1 MKRSLIV
8 EVRPALN
15 LVSSIILWFSLSFIL
30 PAGVALWY
38 GENVLP
44 FLIPAALSSAFGWM
58 GIMFTRTP
66 TQLGV
71 REGFLVVSLA
81 WLAIAAFGAL
91 PYLFDHHSLI
101 DAYFESMSG
110 FTTTGAT
117 VLTDLEHEPRSILMW
132 RQFTQWLGGMGIVVL
147 AIAVLPKLAVG
158 GRQLME
164 TEAPGPKV
172 DKLKPHLYQT
182 ARALWKVYVGLT
194 LLEVVLLELSGM
206 SLFDSVSHA
215 FTTVSS
221 GGFSPHSLSIAE
233 FDPTVQWIIIVFMVL
248 AGTNFALLFRAA
260 TGKFQAIRRDSEFR
274 FYLLLLAGAG
284 LVLALLLQKGSFEEQ
299 LRTGLFQ
306 AISIITTTGFAS
318 VDFNQWDD
326 LLKFMLL
333 MLMFFGGCAG
343 STGGSM
349 KVVRSM
355 LSFKFIL
362 REIRKAVHPSAVIPI
377 RLRRR
382 VISEDALS
390 GIMAFSV
397 LYVTTFII
405 GSALFLLDAYL
416 EGNPVTVLEGV
427 SIVASSLGN
436 VGPAFGVAGPM
447 ASYADLSILSK
458 ELLIVLMWAGRL
470 ELFPVIVLMT
480 RSYWKR

>member
-1 MKRSLIV
+1 MSRSIV
-8 EVRPALN
+8 VEIRPALN
-15 LVSSIILWFSLSFIL
+15 LVSNIILWFSLSFLL
-30 PAGVALWY
+30 PLGVALWY
-38 GENVLP
+38 GESFVP
-44 FLIPAALSSAFGWM
+44 FLIPGILASSLGWVGM
-58 GIMFTRTP
+58 HYTRTP
-66 TQLGV
+66 THLGV

-81 WLAIAAFGAL
+81 WLTIAAFGAI
-91 PYLFDHHSLI
+91 PYLLDHHSLI

-117 VLTDLEHEPRSILMW
+117 ILTDFEHEPRSILMW
-132 RQFTQWLGGMGIVVL
+132 RQFTQWIGGMGIIVL
-147 AIAVLPKLAVG
+147 AIAVLPRLAVG
-158 GRQLME
+158 GRQLMQ

-194 LLEVVLLELSGM
+194 LLEVVLLELAGM

-215 FTTVSS
+215 FTTISS
-221 GGFSPHSLSIAE
+221 GGFSPHASSIAD
-233 FDPTVQWIIIVFMVL
+233 FGPIVQWIIIFFMVL
-248 AGTNFALLFRAA
+248 AGTNFALLFRAM
-260 TGKFQAIRRDSEFR
+260 TGKFQSIRQDSEFR
-274 FYLLLLAGAG
+274 FYLLLLAGSG
-284 LVLALLLQKGSFEEQ
+284 LLLALLLNQGTVEEQ
-299 LRTGLFQ
+299 LRQGLFQ

-326 LLKFMLL
+326 LLKFILL
-333 MLMFFGGCAG
+333 LLMFFGGCAG
-343 STGGSM
+343 STGGSV

-362 REIRKAVHPSAVIPI
+362 REIRKVVHPSAVIPI
-377 RLRRR
+377 RLRNR
-382 VISEDALS
+382 VVSEDVLS

-397 LYVTTFII
+397 LYITTFII
-405 GSALFLLDAYL
+405 GSALFLLDTYL
-416 EGNPVTVLEGV
+416 EGSSLTIVEGV
-427 SIVASSLGN
+427 SIVASTLGN

-447 ASYADLSILSK
+447 ASYADLSNVSK